1 MPSFSKNKDGPSCC
15 NKRVNSACSVPRL
28 SCSRLCPGTR
38 YTTKVSDLPG
48 VALVYLCVPD
58 RQPQWH
64 KQSRV
69 VGACRVYMYTRFHCV
84 HTHTAGSVI
93 DWSRLPHH
101 APCIPTHVVSFTR
114 VYCGQCGS
122 GEHLLCLSECKALSL
137 SLYRTTDARPDNTA
151 TWGTLC
157 IYRHKVCTILFN
169 FSPWT
174 GQ

>member
-84 HTHTAGSVI
+84 HTHTAGSAI
-93 DWSRLPHH
+93 DYGSLTTPPAFRHMWCHS
-101 APCIPTHVVSFTR
+101 HVSIVGSVGAGNICC
-114 VYCGQCGS
+114 VY
-122 GEHLLCLSECKALSL
+122 LSVRLSL
-137 SLYRTTDARPDNTA
+137 SLYRTTDARPDNQHCNMRD
-151 TWGTLC
+151 TL
-157 IYRHKVCTILFN
+157 YLP
-169 FSPWT
+169 SQ
-174 GQ
+174 GL

>member
-1 MPSFSKNKDGPSCC
+1 MPSFSKNKNCQSCC

-84 HTHTAGSVI
+84 HTPTAGSAI
-93 DWSRLPHH
+93 DWSQLPHH

-114 VYCGQCGS
+114 VWERGTSVVFIWVLG
-122 GEHLLCLSECKALSL
+122 SL
-137 SLYRTTDARPDNTA
+137 SL
-151 TWGTLC
+151 TLSYDRRSAWQHC
-157 IYRHKVCTILFN
+157 NMRDTLYLPSQGLYDSV
-169 FSPWT
+169 
-174 GQ
+174 